1 MGDSKSPMYFIA
13 IACAANI
20 GLDYLFLGAWKM
32 GAAGAALSTL
42 LTEFLVLVVQTF
54 FLKDHLGKV
63 IRGVKALPII
73 LSAAVSTGAGIVIQ
87 HYMGVSNSF
96 LRLVIGAV
104 SFFGIYFVLL
114 LILKEKFL
122 TESLTLALEKLKSLL
137 SSRKQQPKD

>member
-1 MGDSKSPMYFIA
+1 
-13 IACAANI
+13 
-20 GLDYLFLGAWKM
+20 M

-63 IRGVKALPII
+63 IRGVKALPIL

-96 LRLVIGAV
+96 LRLGNQKFLTLRLVIGAV

-122 TESLTLALEKLKSLL
+122 TENLTLALEKLKSLL

>member
-1 MGDSKSPMYFIA
+1 M
-13 IACAANI
+13 
-20 GLDYLFLGAWKM
+20 
-32 GAAGAALSTL
+32 
-42 LTEFLVLVVQTF
+42 VQTF

-63 IRGVKALPII
+63 IRGVKALPIL

-122 TESLTLALEKLKSLL
+122 TENLTLALEKLKSLL
-137 SSRKQQPKD
+137 SSRKQPAEGLVILQF